1 MLTKH
6 FFVRGLAWA
15 MILLLAMPPGVIA
28 QQSGT
33 SAAFKP
39 EELEQI
45 LAPIALHPDDL
56 IAQILMAATYPL
68 EVVQAER
75 WAKQNT
81 SLKGDA
87 LTAALEKQ
95 DWDPSVKSLVNFPQ
109 VLTMMSEKLDWTQK
123 LGDAFIA
130 DQKTVLDTVQ
140 KLRAKAQ
147 TAGNLKTTKEQT
159 VIVEEKI
166 IKIEPAN
173 PQVIYVPT
181 YNPTV
186 VYGAWP
192 YPAYP
197 PYYYYPPGYVAGSAF
212 WFAAGVGMAAAW
224 GYAWGN
230 CNWGGGDVNIN
241 NSRNTN
247 INNNIDRGKY
257 AKQQPSGGQGRF
269 QHDPEHRKGVS
280 YRDQGTAQK
289 FNKAGTN
296 DAIKSRE
303 QFRGRAEQGRQ
314 DLGRGGAGDRA
325 GTADRG
331 GVGDRGGAGQG
342 GLGDRG
348 GAGGLGGA
356 GDRGGAGSRG
366 SASQLGGGSGSR
378 GGGGAFEGIGG
389 GGSSARASSQRG
401 SASRG
406 SFGGGG
412 GGARG
417 GGGGGRGGGG
427 GGGRRR

>member
-1 MLTKH
+1 MNTKH
-6 FFVRGLAWA
+6 FIARGLAWM
-15 MILLLAMPPGVIA
+15 MIFVLALPPEVIA
-28 QQSGT
+28 QG
-33 SAAFKP
+33 AEANAVFKP

-45 LAPIALHPDDL
+45 VAPIALHPDDL
-56 IAQILMAATYPL
+56 IAQILMASTYPL

-75 WAKQNT
+75 WAKQNA

-87 LTAALEKQ
+87 LTKALEAQ

-123 LGDAFIA
+123 LGDAFLA
-130 DQKTVLDTVQ
+130 DQKKVLDTIQ
-140 KLRAKAQ
+140 SMRAKAQ
-147 TAGNLKTTKEQT
+147 SAGNLKTTKEQI

-197 PYYYYPPGYVAGSAF
+197 PYAYYPPGYMAGSAF
-212 WFAAGVGMAAAW
+212 WFAAGVGMGAAW

-230 CNWGGGDVNIN
+230 SNWNGGDVNIN

-257 AKQQPSGGQGRF
+257 AKNQPAGGQGKW
-269 QHDPEHRKGVS
+269 QHNAEHRKGVS

-289 FNKAGTN
+289 FNKASTN

-314 DLGRGGAGDRA
+314 EISRGGVSDRA
-325 GTADRG
+325 GA
-331 GVGDRGGAGQG
+331 
-342 GLGDRG
+342 
-348 GAGGLGGA
+348 GA
-356 GDRGGAGSRG
+356 GDRGGAGGGNRAATADRG
-366 SASQLGGGSGSR
+366 AGQSGGNRSAGASQLGGGGDR
-378 GGGGAFEGIGG
+378 GGGSNRGGAYQGMDR
-389 GGSSARASSQRG
+389 GGSAASSASQRG
-401 SASRG
+401 SASR
-406 SFGGGG
+406 SSGGGS
-412 GGARG
+412 RG
-417 GGGGGRGGGG
+417 GGGGSRGGGGG